1 MEGKCIINFSIHLCT
16 CWLHNI
22 SMLLDGSV
30 MHLNLICNNKVFS
43 VRLMFQGLTD
53 PEEFVV
59 VKAIEAMTS
68 LSSSGLLQKSSLYDL
83 LTDVA
88 CYLIHPNLWIR
99 QVRVAWNCGVPAFK
113 SNWLWLLNKYFIEL
127 KTNIM

>member
-1 MEGKCIINFSIHLCT
+1 
-16 CWLHNI
+16 
-22 SMLLDGSV
+22 

-99 QVRVAWNCGVPAFK
+99 QVRVA
-113 SNWLWLLNKYFIEL
+113 
-127 KTNIM
+127 